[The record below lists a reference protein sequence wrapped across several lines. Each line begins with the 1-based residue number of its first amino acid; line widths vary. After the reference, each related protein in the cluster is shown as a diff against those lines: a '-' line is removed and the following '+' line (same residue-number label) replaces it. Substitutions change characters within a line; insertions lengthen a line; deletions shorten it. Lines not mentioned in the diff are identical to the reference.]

1 VLELRR
7 GDACVSTGAAGE
19 PVFFRSP
26 AELRRWFARH
36 HATARELLVG
46 YWKVGSGHRSIT
58 WPESVDEAL
67 CVGWID
73 GVRRRLDDERYVI
86 RFTPRKATSVWSAVN
101 IARVQ
106 ALEAEGRMTDAG
118 RAAFAA
124 RRENRSGIYSFEQRS
139 VELPPAYAKLLKA
152 NRAAWRDFRSRAPSY
167 RKAAMWW
174 IVSAKQEATRQRRLA
189 RLIELAAQGLPI
201 PAFSRP

>member
-1 VLELRR
+1 M
-7 GDACVSTGAAGE
+7 STGAAGE

-36 HATARELLVG
+36 HATAPELLVG
-46 YWKVGSGHRSIT
+46 YWKVGSGRPSIT
-58 WPESVDEAL
+58 WPESVDKAL

-152 NRAAWRDFRSRAPSY
+152 NRAAWRDFQSRAPSY

>member
-46 YWKVGSGHRSIT
+46 YWKVGSGRPSIT